1 MYSFSRQFFSPTRCN
16 HFLFQRYPYLALTSY
31 WYDSESMDYAHVL
44 DDAFHYTK
52 EGIFGSAD
60 RWMKLIL
67 AIICL
72 GIPLNGY
79 VMRIYRGADPAPEVD
94 QWGTL
99 FVDGLKLILVGII
112 YAIPV
117 MIVWAFAYG
126 GMLLAVM
133 QGNPTAMENWSP
145 NVGLLGIFYVL
156 EIIIGIIMP
165 VAAIRFARTGS
176 FSEAFNF
183 GAILETIKKIGW
195 INYIIALILIT
206 IVIAIPVCIIIF
218 GMILVGGIIMFMLG
232 GNTASLLGFIVA
244 AILIILTVAPLL
256 TVFQAR
262 YMTRVYDSA
271 AREA

>member
-1 MYSFSRQFFSPTRCN
+1 
-16 HFLFQRYPYLALTSY
+16 
-31 WYDSESMDYAHVL
+31 MDYSHML

-52 EGIFGSAD
+52 KGILGSAD
-60 RWMKLIL
+60 RWIKLIL

-99 FVDGLKLILVGII
+99 FIDGLKLIVVGII

-117 MIVWAFAYG
+117 MIVGAFVYG
-126 GMLLAVM
+126 GMMLTLM
-133 QGNPTAMENWSP
+133 QGNTAAMETWSP
-145 NVGLLGIFYVL
+145 NVGLLGLMYVV

-165 VAAIRFARTGS
+165 VAAIRFARTAS
-176 FSEAFNF
+176 FSEAFNV

-195 INYIIALILIT
+195 INYLIALILIT
-206 IVIAIPVCIIIF
+206 VVIAIPVGIIVF
-218 GMILVGGIIMFMLG
+218 GMILIGGISMYMLG
-232 GNTASLLGFIVA
+232 GNTATLFGFIAA
-244 AILIILTVAPLL
+244 AILIILALAPLF

>member
-1 MYSFSRQFFSPTRCN
+1 
-16 HFLFQRYPYLALTSY
+16 
-31 WYDSESMDYAHVL
+31 MDYSHVL

-67 AIICL
+67 ATICL
-72 GIPLNGY
+72 GIPMNGD
-79 VMRIYRGADPAPEVD
+79 VMRIYRGADPAPDVD

-99 FVDGLKLILVGII
+99 FVDGLKLIVVGII

-126 GMLLAVM
+126 RMMLTLI
-133 QGNPTAMENWSP
+133 QGNTAAMENWSP
-145 NVGLLGIFYVL
+145 NLGLMGLMYVL
-156 EIIIGIIMP
+156 EIIIAIIMP
-165 VAAIRFARTGS
+165 VAAIRFARTAS
-176 FSEAFNF
+176 FSEAFNV

-195 INYIIALILIT
+195 INYLIALVLIT
-206 IVIAIPVCIIIF
+206 VVIAVPVCIIIF
-218 GMILVGGIIMFMLG
+218 GMILIGGISMFMLG
-232 GNTASLLGFIVA
+232 GNTVTLLGFIA
-244 AILIILTVAPLL
+244 AALLIVLALAPLL

>member
-1 MYSFSRQFFSPTRCN
+1 
-16 HFLFQRYPYLALTSY
+16 
-31 WYDSESMDYAHVL
+31 MDYSHVL
-44 DDAFHYTK
+44 DDAFHYSK
-52 EGIFGSAD
+52 EGILGSAD

-72 GIPLNGY
+72 GIPMNGY
-79 VMRIYRGADPAPEVD
+79 VMRIYRGANPAPEVEE
-94 QWGTL
+94 WGTL
-99 FVDGLKLILVGII
+99 FVDGLKLIVVGII

-117 MIVWAFAYG
+117 MIVWAFVYG
-126 GMLLAVM
+126 SMMLILM
-133 QGNPTAMENWSP
+133 QGNTAAMEHWSP
-145 NVGLLGIFYVL
+145 NLGLMGLMYVL

-195 INYIIALILIT
+195 INYLIALVLIAV
-206 IVIAIPVCIIIF
+206 VIAIPVCIIVF
-218 GMILVGGIIMFMLG
+218 GIILIGGISLYMLG
-232 GNTASLLGFIVA
+232 ANTVAILGFIVVA
-244 AILIILTVAPLL
+244 ALLIVLTLAPLFS
-256 TVFQAR
+256 VFQAR

>member
-1 MYSFSRQFFSPTRCN
+1 
-16 HFLFQRYPYLALTSY
+16 
-31 WYDSESMDYAHVL
+31 MDYSNML
-44 DDAFHYTK
+44 NDAFRYTK

-72 GIPLNGY
+72 GIPMNGY

-99 FVDGLKLILVGII
+99 FMDGLKLIVVGII

-126 GMLLAVM
+126 SLVLTLI
-133 QGNPTAMENWSP
+133 QGNTATMENWSP
-145 NVGLLGIFYVL
+145 NFGLMGLMYAL
-156 EIIIGIIMP
+156 EIIIGILMP
-165 VAAIRFARTGS
+165 VAAIRFARTAS
-176 FSEAFNF
+176 FSEAFNV
-183 GAILETIKKIGW
+183 GAIIETIKKIGW
-195 INYIIALILIT
+195 ISYLIALILVT
-206 IVIAIPVCIIIF
+206 VVIAIPVCIIIF
-218 GMILVGGIIMFMLG
+218 GMILVGGISMFMLG
-232 GNTASLLGFIVA
+232 GNTATLFGFIVA
-244 AILIILTVAPLL
+244 AVLIILTLAPLL

-271 AREA
+271 AREP

>member
-1 MYSFSRQFFSPTRCN
+1 
-16 HFLFQRYPYLALTSY
+16 
-31 WYDSESMDYAHVL
+31 MDYSHVL

-52 EGIFGSAD
+52 EGIIGSAD

-72 GIPLNGY
+72 GIPMNGY
-79 VMRIYRGADPAPEVD
+79 VMRIYRGVNPAPEVEE
-94 QWGTL
+94 WGTL
-99 FVDGLKLILVGII
+99 FVDGLNLIVVGII

-117 MIVWAFAYG
+117 MIIWVFVYG
-126 GMLLAVM
+126 SMMLTLM
-133 QGNPTAMENWSP
+133 QGNTAAMENWSP
-145 NVGLLGIFYVL
+145 NVGLLGLFYVL

-165 VAAIRFARTGS
+165 VAAIRFARTAS
-176 FSEAFNF
+176 FSEAFNV

-206 IVIAIPVCIIIF
+206 VVIAIPVCIIIV
-218 GMILVGGIIMFMLG
+218 GMILIGGISMVMLG
-232 GNTASLLGFIVA
+232 GNTVALLGFIVA
-244 AILIILTVAPLL
+244 ALLIVLTLAPLF

>member
-1 MYSFSRQFFSPTRCN
+1 MLN
-16 HFLFQRYPYLALTSY
+16 
-31 WYDSESMDYAHVL
+31 
-44 DDAFHYTK
+44 DAFHYTK

-60 RWMKLIL
+60 RWMNLIL

-99 FVDGLKLILVGII
+99 FIDGLKLIAVGII

-117 MIVWAFAYG
+117 MIVGAFVYG
-126 GMLLAVM
+126 GMMLTLL
-133 QGNPTAMENWSP
+133 QGNTAAMETWSP
-145 NVGLLGIFYVL
+145 NVGLLGLMYVV

-165 VAAIRFARTGS
+165 VAAIRFARTAS
-176 FSEAFNF
+176 FSEALNV

-195 INYIIALILIT
+195 ISYLIALILIT
-206 IVIAIPVCIIIF
+206 IVIAIPVGIIIF
-218 GMILVGGIIMFMLG
+218 GMILVGGISMYMLG
-232 GNTASLLGFIVA
+232 GNTITLFGFIAA
-244 AILIILTVAPLL
+244 AILIILTLAPLF

>member
-1 MYSFSRQFFSPTRCN
+1 
-16 HFLFQRYPYLALTSY
+16 
-31 WYDSESMDYAHVL
+31 MDYSHLL

-94 QWGTL
+94 RWGTL
-99 FVDGLKLILVGII
+99 FVDGLKLIVVGII

-117 MIVWAFAYG
+117 MIIWAFVYG
-126 GMLLAVM
+126 SMMVTLM
-133 QGNPTAMENWSP
+133 QGNTATMENWSP
-145 NVGLLGIFYVL
+145 NLGLMGLMFVL

-183 GAILETIKKIGW
+183 GAILETIKTIGW
-195 INYIIALILIT
+195 INYLIALILVT

-218 GMILVGGIIMFMLG
+218 GMILVGGIIMFMLD

-244 AILIILTVAPLL
+244 AILIILTLAPLFS
-256 TVFQAR
+256 VFQAR

>member
-1 MYSFSRQFFSPTRCN
+1 
-16 HFLFQRYPYLALTSY
+16 
-31 WYDSESMDYAHVL
+31 MDYSHML
-44 DDAFHYTK
+44 KDAFHYTK

-79 VMRIYRGADPAPEVD
+79 LMRIYRGADPAPEVD

-99 FVDGLKLILVGII
+99 FIDGLKLIVVGII

-117 MIVWAFAYG
+117 MIIWAFAYG
-126 GMLLAVM
+126 SLILTII
-133 QGNPTAMENWSP
+133 QGNTAAMENWSP
-145 NVGLLGIFYVL
+145 NAVLLGLFYAF

-165 VAAIRFARTGS
+165 VAAIRFARTAS
-176 FSEAFNF
+176 FSEAFNV

-195 INYIIALILIT
+195 INYLIALILIT
-206 IVIAIPVCIIIF
+206 LVIAVPVCIIVF
-218 GMILVGGIIMFMLG
+218 GMILIGGISLYLLG
-232 GNTASLLGFIVA
+232 ANTVAILGFIVA
-244 AILIILTVAPLL
+244 AVVLIVLTLAPLIS
-256 TVFQAR
+256 VFQAR

>member
-1 MYSFSRQFFSPTRCN
+1 
-16 HFLFQRYPYLALTSY
+16 
-31 WYDSESMDYAHVL
+31 MDYSHVL
-44 DDAFHYTK
+44 DDALHYTK

-79 VMRIYRGADPAPEVD
+79 IMRIYRGANPAPEVD
-94 QWGTL
+94 HWGTL

-117 MIVWAFAYG
+117 MIIWAFAYG
-126 GMLLAVM
+126 SLMLSIM
-133 QGNPTAMENWSP
+133 QGNTAAMESWSP
-145 NVGLLGIFYVL
+145 NLGLMGLMYVL

-165 VAAIRFARTGS
+165 VAAIRFARTMS
-176 FSEAFNF
+176 FSEAFNV

-195 INYIIALILIT
+195 INYLIALVLIT

-218 GMILVGGIIMFMLG
+218 GMILIGGISMFMLG
-232 GNTASLLGFIVA
+232 GNTATLVGFIVA
-244 AILIILTVAPLL
+244 AILIILTLAPLL
-256 TVFQAR
+256 SVFQAR

>member
-1 MYSFSRQFFSPTRCN
+1 
-16 HFLFQRYPYLALTSY
+16 
-31 WYDSESMDYAHVL
+31 MDYSHML
-44 DDAFHYTK
+44 KDAFHYTK
-52 EGIFGSAD
+52 EGIFGRAD

-72 GIPLNGY
+72 GIPINGY

-99 FVDGLKLILVGII
+99 FIDGLKLIAVGII

-117 MIVWAFAYG
+117 MIIWAFAYG
-126 GMLLAVM
+126 SMLLTLI
-133 QGNPTAMENWSP
+133 QGNPAAMENWSP
-145 NVGLLGIFYVL
+145 NAGLLGLFYLL

-165 VAAIRFARTGS
+165 VAAIRFARTAS
-176 FSEAFNF
+176 FSEAFNV

-195 INYIIALILIT
+195 INYLIALILIT
-206 IVIAIPVCIIIF
+206 VIIAIPVGIIIL
-218 GMILVGGIIMFMLG
+218 GMILIGGISMYMLG
-232 GNTASLLGFIVA
+232 GSTATLFGFIAA
-244 AILIILTVAPLL
+244 AILIILALAPLF